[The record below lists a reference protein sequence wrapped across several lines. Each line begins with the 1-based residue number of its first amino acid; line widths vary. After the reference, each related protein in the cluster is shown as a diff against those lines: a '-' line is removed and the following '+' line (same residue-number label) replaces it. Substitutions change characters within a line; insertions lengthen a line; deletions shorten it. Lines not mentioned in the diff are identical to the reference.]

1 MAAVDVAGVV
11 GTVAL
16 VEAVAVDGIVAVS
29 VEVDGLAFVDL
40 VNFCVCAVF
49 FDGDNVSD
57 NTEDDAEDNGDELKV
72 VILME
77 RVTEELKSS
86 DVDDDINPVV
96 SISVVIS
103 LVASSEI

>member
-29 VEVDGLAFVDL
+29 VEVDGLAFVEL

-57 NTEDDAEDNGDELKV
+57 NTDDDAEDDGDELRV
-72 VILME
+72 VSLME

-86 DVDDDINPVV
+86 DVDDDNFPVIL
-96 SISVVIS
+96 ISVMTS
-103 LVASSEI
+103 PGASSEV